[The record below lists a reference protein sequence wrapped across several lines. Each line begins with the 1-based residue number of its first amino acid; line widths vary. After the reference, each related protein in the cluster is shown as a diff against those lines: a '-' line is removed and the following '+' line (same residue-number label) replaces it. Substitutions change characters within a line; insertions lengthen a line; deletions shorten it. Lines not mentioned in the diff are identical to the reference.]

1 MLIEKQ
7 RKKDPPNALVIFVL
21 HNSLSMDC
29 VPFVTDQK
37 IKHLLGRLCHE
48 KKYYF
53 SPNFQII
60 LISWINML
68 SLLDEHTAAESFE
81 SSGKLNF
88 NLDISVK

>member
-7 RKKDPPNALVIFVL
+7 RKKDPQNALVIYVL

-29 VPFVTDQK
+29 VLFSTDQK

-53 SPNFQII
+53 PLNFRII
-60 LISWINML
+60 LISWVNTL
-68 SLLDEHTAAESFE
+68 SLLDEHTATESLE
-81 SSGKLNF
+81 SSSKLNF